1 MKMIY
6 NIRMLAEAGGTG
18 QIEIVGA
25 GGNGQKFSGSGS
37 KKTLLGILL
46 TVSNLE
52 QQVDL
57 SA

>member
-1 MKMIY
+1 MIY

-18 QIEIVGA
+18 QIEIVGV

-57 SA
+57 SV

>member
-1 MKMIY
+1 MIY

-18 QIEIVGA
+18 QIKIVGA
-25 GGNGQKFSGSGS
+25 GGNGQILSGS
-37 KKTLLGILL
+37 KKKLLGILL

-57 SA
+57 SV